1 MGLDTRRTV
10 GFRSSLR
17 RVGAGLGDV
26 VFLPRLA
33 AGILVLAAIAVA
45 DLAMVLP
52 VLVGATAA
60 TASSVAVARIAE
72 IRIAGA
78 QAGGGSVAGTPVA
91 GAYGYCGALVGAA
104 AYLDFPLGPVALVVA
119 AVGGVL
125 CGPLGAGVAA
135 ALGAAR
141 LRFGELPVLTAP
153 FCLISGVVTF
163 LAVRSAPQPTAA
175 VHSTSGAQLE
185 PLAAA
190 GQAIFTSISQVL
202 LVNDVIAGLLL
213 LVGLLLVRW
222 RMGLAGLAGSVI
234 AAILGWGAVLL
245 GFSGTQNG
253 TGLQDGLLGYSAV
266 LTAMAVAVVFERP
279 GRRTIPV
286 AIIAAAATVPLA
298 ILLSATP
305 IPVFTWPYV
314 VSTWLGLAFLRRS
327 PVWRHG
333 PPAQH

>member
-1 MGLDTRRTV
+1 MGIDTRLPV
-10 GFRSSLR
+10 GFRSSVG

-45 DLAMVLP
+45 DLAMVFP
-52 VLVGATAA
+52 VLVGATVA

-78 QAGGGSVAGTPVA
+78 QNGGGQADGGSVAGTPVA

-119 AVGGVL
+119 AVGGML

-141 LRFGELPVLTAP
+141 LRCSELPVLTAP
-153 FCLISGVVTF
+153 FCAISGVVTF

-175 VHSTSGAQLE
+175 VHSKSGAQLE

-190 GQAIFTSISQVL
+190 GQAVFTNISQVL

-327 PVWRHG
+327 P
-333 PPAQH
+333 A